1 MGKATKE
8 VDEATK
14 KKYRYETES
23 ELNNDERAKTEKDL
37 KEMRQWSYQIVA
49 NMERELC
56 VAEGMNIELDKQVT
70 RFQDASGSKNSKNEG
85 GDWEKQWREHRGA
98 PRARRIPLGQQKTTA
113 HARIQTTQ
121 SEHGAMGVWERI
133 GATWRANGRT
143 QKKG

>member
-1 MGKATKE
+1 MTRTGIVGGATKE
-8 VDEATK
+8 LDEATK
-14 KKYRYETES
+14 KKCRYETDS
-23 ELNNDERAKTEKDL
+23 ELNKDERAKTEKGL
-37 KEMRQWSYQIVA
+37 KEMRQWSLRIVA

-70 RFQDASGSKNSKNEG
+70 RFHDASDSKNSKNEG

-121 SEHGAMGVWERI
+121 SEHGVMGEWESI
-133 GATWRANGRT
+133 GAGR
-143 QKKG
+143 